1 MPYEWDERKRRENR
15 DKHGIDFAA
24 VDLTARRFDELVT
37 SKLTFAEIAAQYDEE
52 TAINVGIARD
62 PDNPEWTAEMFK
74 RARPAIEVHPHLV
87 AQSLRR
93 RHKQEGLSKREVS
106 VELDIDLLAH
116 FLEGGPGWQERLND
130 ALRQAVKASSHSSA
144 LGGE

>member
-1 MPYEWDERKRRENR
+1 MMKN
-15 DKHGIDFAA
+15 A
-24 VDLTARRFDELVT
+24 DLTARRFDELVA
-37 SKLTFAEIAAQYDEE
+37 SKLTFAEIAAQYNEE
-52 TAINVGIARD
+52 IAINVGIARD

-93 RHKQEGLSKREVS
+93 RHEQEGLSKRQVS

-116 FLEGGPGWQERLND
+116 FLESGPDWQKRIND
-130 ALRQAVKASSHSSA
+130 TLRSAIEALPHRSP
-144 LGGE
+144 LRPE

>member
-1 MPYEWDERKRRENR
+1 MLEPTELTQAQ
-15 DKHGIDFAA
+15 IDRL
-24 VDLTARRFDELVT
+24 VDSE
-37 SKLTFAEIAAQYDEE
+37 LTFSEIAEKYGED

-93 RHKQEGLSKREVS
+93 RHKQEGLSKWEVS
-106 VELDIDLLAH
+106 IELDIDLLAH
-116 FLEGGPGWQERLND
+116 FLEGGPGWQERIND
-130 ALRQAVKASSHSSA
+130 ALRQAVTASAQSPP
-144 LGGE
+144 LRPE

>member
-1 MPYEWDERKRRENR
+1 MKN
-15 DKHGIDFAA
+15 A
-24 VDLTARRFDELVT
+24 DLTARRFDELVA

-87 AQSLRR
+87 AHSLRR
-93 RHKQEGLSKREVS
+93 KHKEEGLSKREVS
-106 VELDIDLLAH
+106 IELDIDLLAH

-130 ALRQAVKASSHSSA
+130 ALRHTVTASAQS
-144 LGGE
+144 LPLRPE

>member
-1 MPYEWDERKRRENR
+1 MTKNT
-15 DKHGIDFAA
+15 
-24 VDLTARRFDELVT
+24 DLTARRFDELVA
-37 SKLTFAEIAAQYDEE
+37 SKSTFAEIATQYGEE

-93 RHKQEGLSKREVS
+93 KHKENGLDKWEVS
-106 VELDIDLLAH
+106 IELDIDLLAH

-130 ALRQAVKASSHSSA
+130 ALRQGVSASPHRPP
-144 LGGE
+144 LRGE

>member
-1 MPYEWDERKRRENR
+1 MTKNT
-15 DKHGIDFAA
+15 
-24 VDLTARRFDELVT
+24 DLTALRFDELVA
-37 SKLTFAEIAAQYDEE
+37 SKLTFAEIATQYDEE

-93 RHKQEGLSKREVS
+93 KHKQEGLDKWEVS
-106 VELDIDLLAH
+106 VELDIDVLAH

-130 ALRQAVKASSHSSA
+130 ALRQAVATSAHSPS
-144 LGGE
+144 LRGE

>member
-1 MPYEWDERKRRENR
+1 MKN
-15 DKHGIDFAA
+15 A
-24 VDLTARRFDELVT
+24 DLTARRFDELVA

-74 RARPAIEVHPHLV
+74 QARPAIEVHPHLV

-93 RHKQEGLSKREVS
+93 RHKQEGLGKREVS
-106 VELDIDLLAH
+106 IELDIDLLVH
-116 FLEGGPGWQERLND
+116 FLEGGPGWQKRIND
-130 ALRQAVKASSHSSA
+130 TLRQALFDSPQRPP